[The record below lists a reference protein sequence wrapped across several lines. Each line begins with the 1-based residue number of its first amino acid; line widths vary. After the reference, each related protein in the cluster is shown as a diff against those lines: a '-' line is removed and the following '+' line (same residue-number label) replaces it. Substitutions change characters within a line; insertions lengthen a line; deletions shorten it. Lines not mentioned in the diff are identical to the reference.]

1 MTYYIYICSSGGN
14 RVLSK
19 TEVGLWFV
27 PICCSS
33 LPRICSFL
41 GFQFEG
47 FSAFCAM
54 PWRWVSSDSSESD
67 LEEHLAM
74 FVQIS
79 GCLTFMFSYPC

>member
-1 MTYYIYICSSGGN
+1 VGTGSYPKQKWVFGLFQFAA
-14 RVLSK
+14 VLCRAYA
-19 TEVGLWFV
+19 V
-27 PICCSS
+27 
-33 LPRICSFL
+33 FL

-79 GCLTFMFSYPC
+79 RC